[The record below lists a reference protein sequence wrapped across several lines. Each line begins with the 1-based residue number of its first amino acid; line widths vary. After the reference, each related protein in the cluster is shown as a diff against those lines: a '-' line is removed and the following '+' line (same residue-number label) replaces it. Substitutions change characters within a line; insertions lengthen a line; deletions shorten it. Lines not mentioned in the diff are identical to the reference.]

1 MAATTKIMKLLPRI
15 PLGEETKNGFRVVE
29 DDPSRDYSFMDET
42 RARIIRER
50 WFIAILS
57 VLTLAAGLIY
67 YFLVK

>member
-1 MAATTKIMKLLPRI
+1 MKLLPKI
-15 PLGEETKNGFRVVE
+15 PLGDQDENGFHLV

-57 VLTLAAGLIY
+57 VMALAAGLIY
-67 YFLVK
+67 YSMVAVE

>member
-1 MAATTKIMKLLPRI
+1 MKLLPRI

-42 RARIIRER
+42 RARIRRER

-57 VLTLAAGLIY
+57 AMALAAGLIY
-67 YFLVK
+67 YFLIK